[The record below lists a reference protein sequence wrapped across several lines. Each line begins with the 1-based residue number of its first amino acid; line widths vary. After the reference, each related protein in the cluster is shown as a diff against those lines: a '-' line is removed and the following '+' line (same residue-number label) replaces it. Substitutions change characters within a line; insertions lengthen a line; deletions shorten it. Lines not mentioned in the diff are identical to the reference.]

1 MASVNRS
8 VKRWIRT
15 TQRNQIRKSLGIL
28 LTLALTAHSFS
39 WAESQPSGIQAQVK
53 KLAGQKA
60 KVTLTDGT
68 LEKGKI
74 GAVDVQS
81 FVLDRGSKKGTST
94 ISYTSVK
101 TIQRDGLSTGAQIAI
116 VGGVVVILA
125 VGIAELVEVSRVPHG
140 NIGSLCPPGN
150 PQCL

>member
-1 MASVNRS
+1 M
-8 VKRWIRT
+8 
-15 TQRNQIRKSLGIL
+15 
-28 LTLALTAHSFS
+28 ALTANSCS

-53 KLAGQKA
+53 KLTGQKA

-74 GAVDVQS
+74 GAVDDHS

-94 ISYTSVK
+94 ISYASVK
-101 TIQRDGLSTGAQIAI
+101 TIQRDSLSTGSQIAI
-116 VGGVVVILA
+116 AGGVVVILA
-125 VGIAELVEVSRVPHG
+125 VGIAVVVEVARVPHG
-140 NIGSLCPPGN
+140 DVGSLCPPGN